1 MRLIDADALK
11 DRFKLRIN
19 WLKKDVH
26 SQYSLGLFHGAEYDA
41 ELVDE
46 IPTITVDAVPV
57 VRCRDCKMHY
67 PEDAKHCKHCALT
80 GVPVD
85 GDDFC
90 SYGEQCTDC
99 SCSDDSAGIWL
110 NWMS

>member
-1 MRLIDADALK
+1 MRPIDADALK

-46 IPTITVDAVPV
+46 IPTITVDAEPV
-57 VRCRDCKMHY
+57 VHGRWERMVGMMP
-67 PEDAKHCKHCALT
+67 PEYHGRH
-80 GVPVD
+80 
-85 GDDFC
+85 
-90 SYGEQCTDC
+90 EC
-99 SCSDDSAGIWL
+99 SCCGVKALDWKFHEKLSNYCPHCGAKMDRGKE
-110 NWMS
+110 